1 MEILNIHKIEENNIP
16 HVSAPTIVNALSVS
30 SQLYLAPLTLTDYSK
45 ANPDIIYLH
54 LKLFQYVPL
63 KDEGFFL
70 KT

>member
-45 ANPDIIYLH
+45 ANADIIYLH
-54 LKLFQYVPL
+54 L
-63 KDEGFFL
+63 
-70 KT
+70 